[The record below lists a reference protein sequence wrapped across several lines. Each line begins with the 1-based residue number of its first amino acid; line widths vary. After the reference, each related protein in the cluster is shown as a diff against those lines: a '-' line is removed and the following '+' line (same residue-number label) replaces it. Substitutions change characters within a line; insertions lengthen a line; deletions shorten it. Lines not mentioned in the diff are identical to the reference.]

1 MLLFRQVK
9 DQFEIE
15 HTRKFPGSIA
25 GRSQVGQAATK
36 SNGSPREGEA
46 EGKKK
51 TVAAQN
57 RRKRLKKKHARRK

>member
-15 HTRKFPGSIA
+15 HARKFPGSIA
-25 GRSQVGQAATK
+25 RSQVGQATTK
-36 SNGSPREGEA
+36 SNGNPKEGEA
-46 EGKKK
+46 DGKRK
-51 TVAAQN
+51 TALAQS